1 MAMLQLLKQMGRK
14 ETVHGFRSSFRIW
27 AAEKSSYSSE
37 VAELSL
43 AHINGSSIERAYMRS
58 DLLDLRRD
66 LMEEWA
72 NYVIC
77 GTDEY

>member
-1 MAMLQLLKQMGRK
+1 MAMLQLLKGMGHQ

-27 AAEKSSYSSE
+27 AAEKSGFSSD

-43 AHINGSSIERAYMRS
+43 AHVSGSSIERAYMRS

-66 LMEEWA
+66 LMEQWA
-72 NYVIC
+72 KYVT
-77 GTDEY
+77 GEAHDE